1 MIAGER
7 VAERKR
13 ERDKVS
19 ETERGIERSE
29 DR

>member
-1 MIAGER
+1 MIARER

-19 ETERGIERSE
+19 EIERGIERSE
-29 DR
+29 GR